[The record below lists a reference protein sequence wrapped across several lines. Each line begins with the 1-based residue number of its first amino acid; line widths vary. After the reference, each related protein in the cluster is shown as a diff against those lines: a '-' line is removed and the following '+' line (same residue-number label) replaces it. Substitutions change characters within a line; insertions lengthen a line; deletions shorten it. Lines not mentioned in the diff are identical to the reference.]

1 MHYPMTPQARRRASG
16 RVLRAPGRA
25 LRVPSETRPAPTCG
39 LCEQDYHGLVAC
51 ALGWACW
58 KTYVGRP
65 EEDGARQAA
74 MTILGNGLYE
84 AKLDEA
90 ALSVGEA
97 ELSMYRRV
105 GAREADLLVAQGNLA
120 CAYHVLGRH
129 EEALDL
135 RQEVY
140 AGSLNM
146 LGEENEN
153 TLVEANNYAYLLT
166 KLRRFEEARSLL
178 RKVIPVA
185 QRVLG
190 ESNEITIRMRHKHAE
205 ALCQDNGATLDDLRE
220 AVTLLEDLEPTAR
233 RVLGGAHPLI
243 KGFEDEL
250 QDARAALRARET
262 PSPS

>member
-1 MHYPMTPQARRRASG
+1 M
-16 RVLRAPGRA
+16 
-25 LRVPSETRPAPTCG
+25 
-39 LCEQDYHGLVAC
+39 
-51 ALGWACW
+51 
-58 KTYVGRP
+58 
-65 EEDGARQAA
+65 
-74 MTILGNGLYE
+74 
-84 AKLDEA
+84 
-90 ALSVGEA
+90 
-97 ELSMYRRV
+97 
-105 GAREADLLVAQGNLA
+105 
-120 CAYHVLGRH
+120 
-129 EEALDL
+129 

-190 ESNEITIRMRHKHAE
+190 ESNETTIRMRHKHAE